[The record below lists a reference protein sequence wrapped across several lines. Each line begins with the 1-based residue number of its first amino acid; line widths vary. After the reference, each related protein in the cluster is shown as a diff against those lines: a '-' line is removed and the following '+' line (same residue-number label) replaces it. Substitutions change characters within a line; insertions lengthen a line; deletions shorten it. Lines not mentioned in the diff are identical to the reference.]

1 MTNRVLRNLQD
12 LALSLDRL
20 LACHTSRAQ
29 LKPELD
35 APSEITIF
43 SLYINNFLRNLS
55 SKLNCF
61 VPKVNWFWESSNKN
75 LLGCVWVVSVKM
87 NTYFV
92 LLLKVRRQRDLQKV
106 KQPVEYAGTESKCS
120 ESTTVINNQHVLSG
134 FKYYVVRRVAP
145 AWLTII

>member
-61 VPKVNWFWESSNKN
+61 VPKVN
-75 LLGCVWVVSVKM
+75 
-87 NTYFV
+87 
-92 LLLKVRRQRDLQKV
+92 
-106 KQPVEYAGTESKCS
+106 
-120 ESTTVINNQHVLSG
+120 
-134 FKYYVVRRVAP
+134 
-145 AWLTII
+145 